1 MAEQFVLSPL
11 EVKEALRKIQKKID
25 EITKLR
31 DNLNIALQ
39 RYKANFKDEIVDKTS
54 AMIKKIDSEIES
66 LNRSFVD
73 YTKKLQEIM
82 TEIQDWRSI

>member
-11 EVKEALRKIQKKID
+11 EVKEALRKVQKKID

-39 RYKANFKDEIVDKTS
+39 RYKANFKDEIADKTS

-66 LNRSFVD
+66 LNRSFVE

>member
-11 EVKEALRKIQKKID
+11 EVKEALRKVQKKID

-39 RYKANFKDEIVDKTS
+39 RYKANFKDEIADKTS

-66 LNRSFVD
+66 LNRSFVE
-73 YTKKLQEIM
+73 YTKKFKKL
-82 TEIQDWRSI
+82 